1 MTQAEM
7 NAKAMSDIFAI
18 EDATPVFESIGN
30 SLDLGLDP
38 VEDDTPKSFDDLL
51 EVNPSSEPSDSEMF
65 MQENDDLQD
74 PETQK
79 FIVDR
84 FAKVAMER
92 SGGVVDPDVLDD
104 VSVVVH
110 GLDMSG
116 DVRGFLEK
124 AMWNARS
131 AQQSQNVSDAQ
142 PEGTVADFG
151 NEDAAAAPAADA
163 AGGEIAPMDPI
174 AATAEPTLEPN
185 VGDTDGLGGLD
196 AGLGAEDPLAPADD
210 SLAPADDSLAPADD
224 LGGEGLDVGGDEG
237 LGDEGTLEDLGSE
250 GDPDGF
256 ADPENNDK
264 GTEGD
269 DELGELDAGNLEGLD
284 DLDTDD
290 DLGDEDKDQTSDE
303 PKEDDSKEEKD
314 DFDFESIAKK
324 ASGLMEAE
332 DGTPEVDAS
341 VVEEKFDEG
350 QEEGT
355 AIGAEGGNEGTP
367 APDGGNTGGGD
378 TDTPP
383 VEECGDVAPNKE
395 ADPVLEAKKAKCE
408 AISTRYKIG
417 KVADT
422 VHGLIES
429 YNNRKKLASTVARME
444 AIVND
449 FKEKAVEDVK
459 ETPVSNKSAQ
469 IESIIGKYAKA
480 SAENAHKAEL
490 KSIHTAMMESVENAK
505 KAIQEKKAKND
516 QLDAKLES
524 IVNDAAKTVKA
535 AHAVSDL
542 DAQLNSILESVKTE
556 KKTAQLEAAKKSEAD
571 ALQKELDA
579 IVESVRNA

>member
-1 MTQAEM
+1 M

-151 NEDAAAAPAADA
+151 NEDAAAAPAAGA

-185 VGDTDGLGGLD
+185 VGDTDGLGGLN
-196 AGLGAEDPLAPADD
+196 AGLGAED

-237 LGDEGTLEDLGSE
+237 LGDEGTLEDLGTE
-250 GDPDGF
+250 GDSEGF

-269 DELGELDAGNLEGLD
+269 DELGELDAGNLEGLE
-284 DLDTDD
+284 DLDNDD
-290 DLGDEDKDQTSDE
+290 DLGDEDKDQSTDE
-303 PKEDDSKEEKD
+303 PKEDGDKEEKD

-332 DGTPEVDAS
+332 DGTTEVDPS

-350 QEEGT
+350 QEEGA
-355 AIGAEGGNEGTP
+355 AIGNAGTP
-367 APDGGNTGGGD
+367 APEGGEGGEGGNAGTPAPEGGD

-383 VEECGDVAPNKE
+383 VEECGDIAPNKE
-395 ADPVLEAKKAKCE
+395 VDPVLEAKKSKCE

-449 FKEKAVEDVK
+449 FKEKSVEDVK
-459 ETPVSNKSAQ
+459 ETPVSKKSAQ

-505 KAIQEKKAKND
+505 KAIQDKKAKND

-524 IVNDAAKTVKA
+524 IVNDAAKTVNA
-535 AHAVSDL
+535 AHAASGL

>member
-51 EVNPSSEPSDSEMF
+51 EVNPTAEPSDSEMF

-79 FIVDR
+79 FVVDQ
-84 FAKVAMER
+84 FAKVAMSR

-124 AMWNARS
+124 AMWNAKS

-151 NEDAAAAPAADA
+151 NEGAAPEAPAADA
-163 AGGEIAPMDPI
+163 AGGDIAPMDPI

-185 VGDTDGLGGLD
+185 VGDPDGFADPEGLGGVDAGLGDPDGLGG
-196 AGLGAEDPLAPADD
+196 AEDP
-210 SLAPADDSLAPADD
+210 LAPADD

-237 LGDEGTLEDLGSE
+237 LGDEGTLEEL
-250 GDPDGF
+250 
-256 ADPENNDK
+256 
-264 GTEGD
+264 GTEDDLEGFNDEPSTGD
-269 DELGELDAGNLEGLD
+269 KETEGEDELGELDAGNLEGLEE
-284 DLDTDD
+284 LDKDD
-290 DLGDEDKDQTSDE
+290 DLGDEDKEKSDDKS
-303 PKEDDSKEEKD
+303 KEDNKD

-332 DGTPEVDAS
+332 VDPS
-341 VVEEKFDEG
+341 VVEQNFDQG
-350 QEEGT
+350 QQEGT
-355 AIGAEGGNEGTP
+355 EIGETDTETETSTPTDTSTP
-367 APDGGNTGGGD
+367 ADN
-378 TDTPP
+378 PP
-383 VEECGDVAPNKE
+383 VEECGAAPAGDVPPEAKE

-408 AISTRYKIG
+408 AISTRFKIG

-449 FKEKAVEDVK
+449 FKEKSVEDVK
-459 ETPVSNKSAQ
+459 EAPVSNKSAQ
-469 IESIIGKYAKA
+469 IESIISKYAKA
-480 SAENAHKAEL
+480 SSENAHKAEL
-490 KSIHTAMMESVENAK
+490 KSIHAAMMESVENAK
-505 KAIQEKKAKND
+505 KAIQDKQTKNA

-542 DAQLNSILESVKTE
+542 DAQLDSILESVKAD
-556 KKTAQLEAAKKSEAD
+556 KATAQLESAQKSEAD
-571 ALQKELDA
+571 ALQKKLDA
-579 IVESVRNA
+579 LVESVRNA